1 MRIHILDP
9 HLSNQIAAGEVVE
22 RPASVIKELLENCLD
37 AKAKVI
43 EIDIKQGGTQE
54 IQIRDDGVG
63 IYKEDLALAIHRHA
77 TSKITQLNDLFQIQT
92 MGFRGEAL
100 ASIASVSRLT
110 IRSKAQDENS
120 AWQITSEG
128 DQFKAPSPTAHPTG
142 TTILVQDLFFNTP
155 VRRKF
160 LKSEETEFQKIKE
173 VVKLIALSHPEVKI
187 TLKHNQKVIFSL
199 LPAHTQAEKEQRITQ
214 IFGKPFTENALF
226 IHEKAAY
233 LELFGWISL
242 PTFSRS
248 QADMQHF
255 FINQRI
261 IKDKMLS
268 HAVKKA
274 YEDVMY
280 QNRQPAFVLFL
291 NIDPQEIDV
300 NIHPTKQEIR
310 FRESRPIHQF
320 IYESL
325 KSRIAKP
332 IQNPSPLPEKEIGD
346 ELETQSILQNQ
357 SPLNFSKPAY
367 SEERRNTPPISA
379 IQSYFQVE
387 EPKSLYADQ
396 TTEVCI
402 EKENL
407 AVLSETR
414 TLATPP
420 LGYAIG
426 QLHGIYIFA
435 QNERGLIVVDMHAAH
450 ERILYERMK
459 KAWQEQALQTQ
470 TLLVPTTVQVSP
482 REMDDLERYQVEMEN
497 LGITFSPISQHE
509 VIIRSVPALLKQMDA
524 EQFLRDI
531 LSDLTEWESS
541 QRTET
546 CIHALLGSMACHS
559 AIRANRS
566 LSIPEMNQLLR
577 DIETTENSG
586 QCSHGRPTWKQFL
599 LSDMDQW
606 FLRGR

>member
-37 AKAKVI
+37 ANAKAI
-43 EIDIKQGGTQE
+43 EIDIKQGGLQE
-54 IQIRDDGVG
+54 IQIRDDGIG
-63 IYKEDLALAIHRHA
+63 ICKEDLPLALHRHA
-77 TSKITQLNDLFQIQT
+77 TSKIAQLNDLCKIQT

-110 IRSKAQDENS
+110 LRSKAQDATL
-120 AWQITSEG
+120 AWQIFAEGSE
-128 DQFKAPSPTAHPTG
+128 FKGPSPTAHTTG
-142 TTILVQDLFFNTP
+142 TTLLVQDLFFNTP

-173 VVKLIALSHPEVKI
+173 VVKLIALSHPEVKV
-187 TLKHNQKVIFSL
+187 TLRHHQKVIFTL
-199 LPAHTQAEKEQRITQ
+199 LPAHTQAEKEQRIIQ
-214 IFGKPFTENALF
+214 IFGKAFIENALP
-226 IHEKAAY
+226 IYEKAAY
-233 LELFGWISL
+233 LELSGWISL

-255 FINQRI
+255 FVNQRI

-274 YEDVMY
+274 YEDVLY
-280 QNRQPAFVLFL
+280 QNRQPVFILFL

-320 IYESL
+320 VCETL
-325 KSRIAKP
+325 KSRIARP
-332 IQNPSPLPEKEIGD
+332 IQATETPSSETKEEPPLKPLP
-346 ELETQSILQNQ
+346 
-357 SPLNFSKPAY
+357 PLNLRKPTSYA
-367 SEERRNTPPISA
+367 PPLSA
-379 IQSYFQVE
+379 IQSYFQIE
-387 EPKSLYADQ
+387 EPASVYRHETIPL
-396 TTEVCI
+396 TTEK
-402 EKENL
+402 KEPPL
-407 AVLSETR
+407 ASPS
-414 TLATPP
+414 APP

-435 QNERGLIVVDMHAAH
+435 QNERGLIIVDMHAAH

-459 KAWQEQALQTQ
+459 KAWQEQTLQTQ

-482 REMDDLERYQVEMEN
+482 REMDDLERYQGDMEN
-497 LGITFSPISQHE
+497 LGITFSAAGQHE
-509 VIIRSVPALLKQMDA
+509 VMIRSVPALLKQMDA
-524 EQFLRDI
+524 AQFLRDI

-546 CIHALLGSMACHS
+546 CIHALLGSMACHG
-559 AIRANRS
+559 AVRANRS
-566 LSIPEMNQLLR
+566 LSISEMNQLLR
-577 DIETTENSG
+577 DIEITENSG
-586 QCSHGRPTWKQFL
+586 QCNHGRPTWKQFL
-599 LSDMDQW
+599 LSDIDQW
-606 FLRGR
+606 FSRGR